1 MGIKGFFFNVETKQP
16 WCEESISMH
25 KNKYNVHIFSKFEP
39 SIVMSYKLI
48 RNFFDTQGN
57 NIKLVLNLNYE
68 VFIHSLTYIHK
79 NKI

>member
-1 MGIKGFFFNVETKQP
+1 
-16 WCEESISMH
+16 MH